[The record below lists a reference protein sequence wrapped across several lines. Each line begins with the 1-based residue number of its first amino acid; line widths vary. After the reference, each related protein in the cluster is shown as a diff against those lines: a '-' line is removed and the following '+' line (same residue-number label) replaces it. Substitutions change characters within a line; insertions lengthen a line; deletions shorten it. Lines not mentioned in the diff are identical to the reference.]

1 MRAAASRAGRNS
13 SGARHDFI
21 RCGARTDAAGAR
33 CQGEDWVSGL
43 GSRGLT
49 YQFPRP
55 IQRTLSCP
63 EIGHLLTNPPAVGD
77 HVKNFFEWFGDVS
90 LFGLRAIRDAFRPP
104 FEIDETFAQTYQ
116 AGWRSLPLIAL
127 SGFAFGVILALQ
139 TRAEMEAFGAQA
151 MIPQAVSM
159 GLFTDIGPIIAAMLV
174 AGRVGAG
181 TGAELA
187 DMRVSEQIDALEAL
201 AVDSFKYLVV
211 TRIVALIIVMPI
223 LTTVLN
229 FSGLLGGMVADM
241 WGLHM
246 SWRLFINDAFQPM
259 GWTDYIPP
267 TVKTVVF
274 GFVIGTISC
283 FLGYNAKRGATG
295 VGRASTYSVV
305 LSLLFVILSDVILEK
320 LKLFLFP

>member
-1 MRAAASRAGRNS
+1 MVQEALNRSDTRLRIVES
-13 SGARHDFI
+13 SGSHI
-21 RCGARTDAAGAR
+21 
-33 CQGEDWVSGL
+33 ESL
-43 GSRGLT
+43 
-49 YQFPRP
+49 
-55 IQRTLSCP
+55 
-63 EIGHLLTNPPAVGD
+63 
-77 HVKNFFEWFGDVS
+77 FEWFGDVS
-90 LFGLRAIRDAFRPP
+90 LFGFRAVREAFRRP
-104 FEIDETFAQTYQ
+104 FEIDETVTQAYQ
-116 AGWRSLPLIAL
+116 AGWRSLPLIIA

-187 DMRVSEQIDALEAL
+187 GMRVTEQIDALEAL
-201 AVDSFKYLVV
+201 GVNSFKYLAV
-211 TRIVALIIVMPI
+211 TRIIALIVVMPI

-229 FSGLLGGMVADM
+229 FSGLLGGMLADM
-241 WGLHM
+241 WALHM
-246 SWRLFINDAFQPM
+246 SFTLFINDAFQPM
-259 GWTDYIPP
+259 GWSDYIPP

-283 FLGYNAKRGATG
+283 YLGFNGKQGAKG

-320 LKLFLFP
+320 LKLFFFP

>member
-1 MRAAASRAGRNS
+1 MRS
-13 SGARHDFI
+13 
-21 RCGARTDAAGAR
+21 
-33 CQGEDWVSGL
+33 L
-43 GSRGLT
+43 GN
-49 YQFPRP
+49 
-55 IQRTLSCP
+55 
-63 EIGHLLTNPPAVGD
+63 HLKSV
-77 HVKNFFEWFGDVS
+77 FEWFGGVS

-104 FEIDETFAQTYQ
+104 FEIDEIVTQAYQ
-116 AGWRSLPLIAL
+116 AGWRSLPLIML

-159 GLFTDIGPIIAAMLV
+159 GLFTDIGPLIAAMLV

-181 TGAELA
+181 TGAQLA
-187 DMRVSEQIDALEAL
+187 GMRVTQQIDALEVL
-201 AVDSFKYLVV
+201 GVNSFKYLAV
-211 TRIVALIIVMPI
+211 TRIVAMVIMMPI

-229 FSGLLGGMVADM
+229 FSGLLGGMLADM
-241 WGLHM
+241 WDLHM
-246 SWRLFINDAFQPM
+246 SWRLFIDDAFQPM
-259 GWTDYIPP
+259 GWSDYIAP

-283 FLGYNAKRGATG
+283 FLGYNAKQGAAG

-320 LKLFLFP
+320 LTLLLFPG